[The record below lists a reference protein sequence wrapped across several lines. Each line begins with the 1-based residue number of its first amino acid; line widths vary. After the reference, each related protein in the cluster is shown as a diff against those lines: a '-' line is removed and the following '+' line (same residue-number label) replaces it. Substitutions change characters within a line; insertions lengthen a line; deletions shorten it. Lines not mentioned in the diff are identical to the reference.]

1 MAHLTLA
8 LLGPL
13 QIVLDGRSISGFAYS
28 KARALLVYLAV
39 ESDRP
44 HPREAL
50 VTLLWPDL
58 PEQAARTNL
67 RQALASLREAIGDTT
82 AATPFLL
89 ITRDAL
95 QFNPASDH
103 TLDIHGFEGLL
114 AACRTHRHRRL
125 ERCRSCLARLAQAA
139 ALYRGD
145 FLAEFSLA
153 GSVAFEEWE
162 VLQREQLHQRALE
175 ALSLL
180 AAYHERL
187 GADEPARQYAQRQ
200 IELDPWREEAHRQLM
215 RLLARAG
222 QRSAALAQ
230 FEACRRV
237 LADALGVQPTAETQA
252 LYEQIRAGTA
262 MPPVPEAAR
271 SRVPLPPTSLVGRQE
286 EQRAL
291 TELLEDPTHQLVT
304 LLGPGG
310 IGKTCLAQVV
320 ANDLAGSFAGGA
332 VMVEL
337 AGLTAADQLAAAIL
351 LALEVPLQGAAEPQ
365 ARLAAALGE
374 RELLVVLD
382 SFEQLLDA
390 HGASVRLLA
399 ALLRASPGVT
409 WLVTSQVRLGL
420 QAEWVFD
427 LTGLALPPRGGA
439 TGLAVEALAS
449 FGAVR
454 LFVERARQAQR
465 TFLLDE
471 SAAQPIVR
479 ICELVEGLPLAIEL
493 AAAQVRAHPPAAIA
507 AELDSNVH
515 AYTTTLHDVPERHR
529 SLWAALDYA
538 WQLLTP
544 PEQDTLCRLAIFRGG
559 LDLAAAGPVAGA
571 SADTVQAL
579 IEKSLVR
586 NSSAGATG
594 AAGGAAARFDLHEM
608 TRQYALRK
616 LEAAPAYATTQSE
629 HAAHFLA
636 LAETAAPQL
645 TGAEQ
650 VAWINRLESEH
661 ANLRAALAWALEVG
675 AADIAGHLGGA
686 LWRFWWLHSHLVEGR
701 TWLERIGGL
710 GPALSPA
717 VRANVYNGAGVLAN
731 DLGDYAAAQA
741 WHEQALGLR
750 RELNDRLGMAR
761 SLGNLGNTAR
771 QLGQR
776 AQSRAYFADCLAIFR
791 ELGHPWG
798 IATTLLNLGVM
809 SDDAALAEQ
818 EALYAESMALYRQ
831 LGDQHGMSIAIG
843 NLGEVALRRRD
854 FAQARRLYAEY
865 VELSQTL
872 GDTPS
877 VAHSLM
883 MLGIVA
889 IEDDKLLR
897 GVQSFGAAA
906 RLRESTGVP
915 ILSAYLAEYERYVA
929 AAREALGAAA
939 YESAWAEGAAMPL
952 EQALRLAD

>member
-1 MAHLTLA
+1 MTHLTLA

-13 QIVLDGRSISGFAYS
+13 QIALDGHFISGFAYS

-82 AATPFLL
+82 STSPFLQ
-89 ITRDAL
+89 ITRDTL
-95 QFNPASDH
+95 QFNPESDH
-103 TLDIHGFEGLL
+103 DLDVHGFEALL
-114 AACRTHRHRRL
+114 AACRAHPHRRL
-125 ERCRSCLARLAQAA
+125 EGCRSCLARLAQAA

-153 GSVAFEEWE
+153 GSGAFEEWE
-162 VLQREQLHQRALE
+162 LLRREQLHQRALE

-180 AAYHERL
+180 SAYHERL
-187 GADEPARQYAQRQ
+187 GANEPARQYAQRQ

-230 FEACRRV
+230 FQACRRV
-237 LADALGVQPTAETQA
+237 LAEALGVEPTADTLA

-262 MPPVPEAAR
+262 LPPRPEAAR
-271 SRVPLPPTSLVGRQE
+271 SRIPLPPTPLVGRQE

-291 TELLEDPTHQLVT
+291 TELLEDPAHQLVT

-310 IGKTCLAQVV
+310 IGKTCLAEVV
-320 ANDLAGSFAGGA
+320 ANELAGSFPAGA

-337 AGLTAADQLAAAIL
+337 AGLTASEQLTTAIL
-351 LALEVPLQGAAEPQ
+351 LALGVPLQGTAEPLAQ
-365 ARLAAALGE
+365 LAAALRD
-374 RELLVVLD
+374 RELLLVLD
-382 SFEQLLDA
+382 SFEPLLDA
-390 HGASVRLLA
+390 ESASVRLLA
-399 ALLRASPGVT
+399 ALLRAAPAVT

-427 LTGLALPPRGGA
+427 LTGLALPPRREA
-439 TGLAVEALAS
+439 TSMAVEALAS

-465 TFLLDE
+465 AFALDS

-493 AAAQVRAHPPAAIA
+493 AAAQLRARPLAAIA

-515 AYTTTLHDVPERHR
+515 AYTTALHDVPARHR
-529 SLWAALDYA
+529 SLWAALDYS

-544 PEQDTLCRLAIFRGG
+544 PEQDALCRLAIFRGG
-559 LDLAAAGPVAGA
+559 FDLAAAGPVAGA
-571 SADTVQAL
+571 SADVVLAL
-579 IEKSLVR
+579 LEKSLVR
-586 NSSAGATG
+586 SSPTGAEG
-594 AAGGAAARFDLHEM
+594 AAGSAASRFELHEM
-608 TRQYALRK
+608 TRQYALQK
-616 LEAAPAYATTQSE
+616 LEATPAYATTRPE
-629 HAAHFLA
+629 HAAYFLA

-650 VAWINRLESEH
+650 VTWLNRLESEH
-661 ANLRAALAWALEVG
+661 GNLRAALTWALDAG
-675 AADIAGHLGGA
+675 AAEIAGRLGSA

-701 TWLERIGGL
+701 AWLERIDGL
-710 GPALSPA
+710 APALSPA

-741 WHEQALGLR
+741 RHEQALGLR
-750 RELNDRLGMAR
+750 REMNDRLGMAR

-771 QLGQR
+771 QLGER
-776 AQSRAYFADCLAIFR
+776 AQSRAYFAECLAIFR
-791 ELGHPWG
+791 ELGHQWG

-809 SDDAALAEQ
+809 SDDTALAEQ

-854 FAQARRLYAEY
+854 LPRARQLYAEY
-865 VELSQTL
+865 IALSQTL

-889 IEDDKLLR
+889 IEDDQVLR

-906 RLRESTGVP
+906 RLRESTRVP
-915 ILSAYLAEYERYVA
+915 VLSAYLAEYERYVA
-929 AAREALGAAA
+929 AARAELGAAA
-939 YESAWAEGAAMPL
+939 YEAAWAEGGAMPL